1 MKFKCLQDFVSFLE
15 SKGELKRISVEVDP
29 ELEITEITDRVT
41 KSYGPALLFEN
52 VKGSSIPLLINTYGS
67 YKRMSWALGVEDLEE
82 VAQEIGS
89 MLIQSPPDGLWEKA
103 KLAGKFARISTF
115 NPKKVKTGLCKEVIN
130 HTPDLNQF
138 PILKCW
144 PEDGGKYITFPL
156 VITKDPED
164 RSRNVGLYRM
174 QVFDKNTT
182 AMHWQIHKTGAK
194 HYRRHE
200 ELGKRMEVAVVIG
213 ADPALP
219 YAASAPLPDKIDEF
233 ILAGFLRKKSV
244 DLVPCETID
253 LEVPAN
259 AEIVIE
265 GYVDPKER
273 RLEGPFG
280 DHTGYYSL
288 ADDYPVFHV
297 TCITHRKNPVY
308 LTTIV
313 GPPPQEDKFLGLAT
327 VRLFLPML
335 KMTFPEIVDMNLP
348 CEGIF
353 HNLVIVSIKKQFPFH
368 AKRLMNSLWGMGQM
382 MFSKMI
388 IVVDD
393 DVNVQNP
400 AEVVWRASNNMD
412 PKRDILFTEGP
423 VDVLDHASPMPAFG
437 SKMGIDATRK
447 WPEEGFTREWPD
459 VLKMST
465 EVKKRVDQIWEK
477 LGLNGKQVKN
487 EEWLKETLKL

>member
-1 MKFKCLQDFVSFLE
+1 MNYNSLQDFVAFLE
-15 SKGELKRISVEVDP
+15 SKGELKRISVAVDP
-29 ELEITEITDRVT
+29 ELEITEIVDRVS
-41 KSYGPALLFEN
+41 KAEGPALLFEN
-52 VKGSSIPLLINTYGS
+52 VKGSKIPLLINTYGT
-67 YKRMSWALGVEDLEE
+67 YQRMSWALGVDDLESL
-82 VAQEIGS
+82 AQEIGS
-89 MLIQSPPDGLWEKA
+89 MLVTSLPEGWVEKA
-103 KLAGKFARISTF
+103 KLAGKFAKLALYA
-115 NPKKVKTGLCKEVIN
+115 PKKVKSGICKEVIEKE
-130 HTPDLNQF
+130 PDLFKF

-164 RSRNVGLYRM
+164 GSRNVGLYRM
-174 QVFDKNTT
+174 QVFDKQTT
-182 AMHWQIHKTGAK
+182 AMHWQVHKTGAK
-194 HYRRHE
+194 HYRKYE

-233 ILAGFLRKKSV
+233 LLAGFLRKKAV
-244 DLVPCETID
+244 ELVPCETID
-253 LEVPAN
+253 MEVPAN

-273 RLEGPFG
+273 RREGPFG

-288 ADDYPVFHV
+288 ADNYPVFHV
-297 TCITHRKNPVY
+297 TCITHRKNPIY

-313 GPPPQEDKFLGLAT
+313 GPPPQEDKYLGLAT

-353 HNLVIVSIKKQFPFH
+353 HNLVLVSIKKQFPFH

-382 MFSKMI
+382 MFSKI
-388 IVVDD
+388 IVVVDH
-393 DVNVQNP
+393 DVDVQNA
-400 AEVVWRASNNMD
+400 AEVVWRATNNID

-423 VDVLDHASPMPAFG
+423 VDVLDHASPIMAYG
-437 SKMGIDATRK
+437 SKMGIDATKK
-447 WPEEGFTREWPD
+447 WPEEGFQREWPE
-459 VLKMST
+459 VLKMPQ
-465 EVKKRVDQIWEK
+465 EVKQRVDA
-477 LGLNGKQVKN
+477 
-487 EEWLKETLKL
+487 LKL

>member
-1 MKFKCLQDFVSFLE
+1 MAYESLQHFVKFLE
-15 SKGELKRISVEVDP
+15 EKGELKRISTPVDS

-41 KSYGPALLFEN
+41 KAEGPALLFEN
-52 VKGSSIPLLINTYGS
+52 VKGSNIPLLINTYGS
-67 YKRMSWALGVEDLEE
+67 YKRMSLALGVEDLEE

-89 MLIQSPPDGLWEKA
+89 LMITAAPEGLMEKA
-103 KLAGKFARISTF
+103 KLAGKFAKLALYT
-115 NPKKVKTGLCKEVIN
+115 PKKVKTGPCKEVIEKE
-130 HTPDLNQF
+130 PDLFKF

-156 VITKDPED
+156 VLTKDPED
-164 RSRNVGLYRM
+164 GSRNVGLYRM
-174 QVFDKNTT
+174 QVYDKQTT
-182 AMHWQIHKTGAK
+182 GMHWQVHKTGAK
-194 HYRRHE
+194 HYRKYE

-233 ILAGFLRKKSV
+233 LLAGFLRKKSV
-244 DLVPCETID
+244 ELVRCETID
-253 LEVPAN
+253 MEVPAN

-273 RLEGPFG
+273 RREGPFG

-297 TCITHRKNPVY
+297 TCITHRKNPLY
-308 LTTIV
+308 LTTVV
-313 GPPPQEDKFLGLAT
+313 GPPPQEDKYLGLAT

-353 HNLVIVSIKKQFPFH
+353 HNLVLVSIKKQFPFH

-382 MFSKMI
+382 MFSKI
-388 IVVDD
+388 IVVVDD
-393 DVNVQNP
+393 DVDVQN
-400 AEVVWRASNNMD
+400 AADVVWRATNNID
-412 PKRDILFTEGP
+412 PQRDILFTEGP
-423 VDVLDHASPMPAFG
+423 IDVLDHASPMLAYG
-437 SKMGIDATRK
+437 SKMGIDATKK

-459 VLKMST
+459 VLKMPG
-465 EVKKRVDQIWEK
+465 EVKERVDKLWEK
-477 LGLNGKQVKN
+477 LGLNGA
-487 EEWLKETLKL
+487 TLKGQMGEK